1 MLKTIIKVMQI
12 YERQQSNIS
21 NDSQF
26 FSPCVSPL
34 GRKRCSKV
42 AHVHPEHQHFLF
54 ISVRKMKNCKQDLIV
69 CPNTFVNHSQPELN
83 YDNISINAVQ
93 CPVSSVKC
101 IGTNWS
107 CTKHFNDERMLLH
120 PDGNSEETNHCR
132 RPARWN
138 NKVLRSTSE
147 TLMKVVVMCRVQ
159 WSYAVQPGSL
169 RWRTFTEGGWYNKIY
184 TEMHKWDRKLVQVQT
199 S

>member
-1 MLKTIIKVMQI
+1 MVILVVMSEMLKAIIKVMQI

-69 CPNTFVNHSQPELN
+69 FSSFRWGKWKIANKILLFVQTRLWIIHNLSWIMIIFQSMQFNVP
-83 YDNISINAVQ
+83 
-93 CPVSSVKC
+93 CPVSNALEQIDLFIPDISMMREC
-101 IGTNWS
+101 FSI
-107 CTKHFNDERMLLH
+107 RMEILKKQIIVVVQ
-120 PDGNSEETNHCR
+120 PDGTTKYWE
-132 RPARWN
+132 
-138 NKVLRSTSE
+138 
-147 TLMKVVVMCRVQ
+147 
-159 WSYAVQPGSL
+159 
-169 RWRTFTEGGWYNKIY
+169 
-184 TEMHKWDRKLVQVQT
+184 VQVRLWWK
-199 S
+199 